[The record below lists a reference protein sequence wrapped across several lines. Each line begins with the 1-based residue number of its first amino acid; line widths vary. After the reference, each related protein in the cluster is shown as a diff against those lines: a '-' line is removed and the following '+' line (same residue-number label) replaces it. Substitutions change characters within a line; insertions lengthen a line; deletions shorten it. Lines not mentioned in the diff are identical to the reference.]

1 MAAKRNPGQERILF
15 LSLRGLTIKK
25 IFMVCFSSSG
35 YVWRVSIA
43 ELAQP
48 RFLLMQT
55 KLKAALLV
63 GLSGALA
70 CLSSSPAKAGPN
82 PPLVNCVNGTLDTF
96 LNKGCTRG
104 DKNIRFNVYTGSL
117 PANEVNVL
125 ISGSGNSYTINI
137 TPDSF
142 WSGAGSIGYTVEV
155 NNTSTDLLASLSG
168 AQSTSQPSSM
178 FTGNVTATGA
188 NPGACGAATPVT
200 SWSCATTPLTYPFGV
215 VSSTVLNTWN
225 APGGLDTVSNS
236 IRQQPVPGPLPL
248 LGAGMAFRV
257 SRKLRSRLKSR
268 L

>member
-1 MAAKRNPGQERILF
+1 
-15 LSLRGLTIKK
+15 
-25 IFMVCFSSSG
+25 
-35 YVWRVSIA
+35 
-43 ELAQP
+43 
-48 RFLLMQT
+48 MQT
-55 KLKAALLV
+55 KLTAALLM

-70 CLSSSPAKAGPN
+70 CLSSPPAKAGPN
-82 PPLVNCVNGTLDTF
+82 PPLVNCVNGTLNTF
-96 LNKGCTRG
+96 LNTGCTRG
-104 DKNIRFNVYTGSL
+104 DKNFLFNVYTGNL
-117 PANEVNVL
+117 PSNQVNVL
-125 ISGSGNSYTINI
+125 ISGSGNSYTVNI

-178 FTGNVTATGA
+178 FTGNVTATSA
-188 NPGACGAATPVT
+188 NPGACGAAAPVT

-236 IRQQPVPGPLPL
+236 VRQQPVPGPLPI
-248 LGAGMAFRV
+248 LGAGMAFRA
-257 SRKLRSRLKSR
+257 SRKLRVRIKSR